1 MTTLDPLEVAKF
13 DRMAAAWWDPNGPFK
28 PLHRLNPARVA
39 VLSRLALQHFNMDSN
54 GLKIFS
60 GLRVLDIGCGGGLIS
75 EAIARLGGQ
84 VTGIDASGLNISI
97 AQQHATQGG
106 LVIDYRKGLA
116 EDLTDTY
123 DIVLC
128 LEVVEHVADPA
139 LLCRTLAQRCR
150 PGGLVVLA
158 TLSKTIK
165 SFLLA
170 IVGAEYVLGWLP
182 RGTHDWRKFLTP
194 GALAKMVEEAGLTVQ
209 EILGM
214 QYHPLSG
221 TWAAGGSPSVNYM
234 LTAIK
239 N

>member
-1 MTTLDPLEVAKF
+1 MTTLDPAEVAKF
-13 DRMAAAWWDPNGPFK
+13 DRMAAAWWNPSGPFK
-28 PLHRLNPARVA
+28 PLHRLNPARIQVLRRLVASHFSRDAA
-39 VLSRLALQHFNMDSN
+39 VLP
-54 GLKIFS
+54 IFQ

-75 EAIARLGGQ
+75 EAVARLSGE
-84 VTGIDASGLNISI
+84 VTGIDASALNIAI
-97 AQQHATQGG
+97 AQQHAERGG
-106 LVIDYRKGLA
+106 LVIDYRQGLA
-116 EDLTDTY
+116 EDLSGTWDV
-123 DIVLC
+123 ILC

-139 LLCRTLAQRCR
+139 LLCRTLAKLCR

-170 IVGAEYVLGWLP
+170 IVGAEYVLRWLP

-194 GALAKMVEEAGLTVQ
+194 GELAGLVSAAGLSVQ

-221 TWAAGGSPSVNYM
+221 TWTAGGSPSVNY
-234 LTAIK
+234 LLAAVK
-239 N
+239 K